1 LKSKFK
7 SNKNILILLIIT
19 VILFCIFISLNFL
32 NYKFKSNNKNSNI
45 NSDKNTNITSNINNE
60 LKAQT
65 ITESENDENN
75 IQDNSTITIPAI
87 FLYDA
92 PIKEGIDEVTL
103 NNYIGHFPSTSK
115 IDGNIGLAAHN
126 RGYKNNYFMNVN
138 KLQSGDEIIYKVG
151 NIIKKYKVE
160 KMIEIDSYDWSY
172 LNSTNDNRITLITC
186 VDNKPNRRLVVQAV
200 E

>member
-1 LKSKFK
+1 
-7 SNKNILILLIIT
+7 
-19 VILFCIFISLNFL
+19 
-32 NYKFKSNNKNSNI
+32 
-45 NSDKNTNITSNINNE
+45 
-60 LKAQT
+60 
-65 ITESENDENN
+65 
-75 IQDNSTITIPAI
+75 
-87 FLYDA
+87 
-92 PIKEGIDEVTL
+92 
-103 NNYIGHFPSTSK
+103 
-115 IDGNIGLAAHN
+115 
-126 RGYKNNYFMNVN
+126 MNVN